1 MRRKKIVALL
11 IFIILLSACNRIDP
25 LDKTNN
31 DNQKSSEGPILPDD
45 RAIISTSI
53 LNMDNDKALEIVNI
67 IEKDNYIFI
76 VEFTKV
82 QNDVI
87 ESENIIELFGKVN
100 SVSQVDITND
110 GNTDILIS
118 AEEGGSIGSTIY
130 YYLSC
135 KEKKLVSIDISKLI
149 NDENYSFE
157 FDKDGVNI
165 TGNNIDEY
173 VKFNKRVLS
182 TLEELEVSIASEYEM
197 LPAILSFS
205 NTYNHEVIITAKR
218 LLIVEHKLN
227 SVAEIRTDYI
237 YSEGW
242 KKIKTIITVVD

>member
-1 MRRKKIVALL
+1 MRKEKIIALL
-11 IFIILLSACNRIDP
+11 ILIILLTACNRIISSDR
-25 LDKTNN
+25 NN
-31 DNQKSSEGPILPDD
+31 KANQETSEEINLLED
-45 RAIISTSI
+45 RSVISTST
-53 LNMDNDKALEIVNI
+53 LNMDNDEALETVKIV
-67 IEKDNYIFI
+67 EKDNYNFY
-76 VEFTKV
+76 VEFINN
-82 QNDVI
+82 QNDEIV
-87 ESENIIELFGKVN
+87 SENKIELIGKVD

-118 AEEGGSIGSTIY
+118 ADEGGSIGSTIY

-135 KEKKLVSIDISKLI
+135 KDNKLISIDLSEMI
-149 NDENYSFE
+149 NEENYNFE
-157 FDKDGVNI
+157 FDKNGVNI

-173 VKFNKRVLS
+173 IKFNNRVLN
-182 TLEELEVSIASEYEM
+182 TFEELEVSIASEYEV

-205 NTYNHEVIITAKR
+205 NTYNHEVIIIAKR